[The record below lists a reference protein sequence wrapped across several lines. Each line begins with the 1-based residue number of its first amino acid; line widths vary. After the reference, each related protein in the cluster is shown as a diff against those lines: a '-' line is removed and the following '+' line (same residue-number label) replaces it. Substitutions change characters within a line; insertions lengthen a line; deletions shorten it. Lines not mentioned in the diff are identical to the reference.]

1 MKHLLTFLRHGVS
14 ATLALT
20 VGSPSFDR
28 RHSRLKHLAFM
39 LLFLLGSLNVW
50 GEVTALPLPKS
61 WEESDGSSAYTEAL
75 GCTKTS
81 LGSDYSS
88 APKLKFNA
96 AGSSLVIQ
104 VADAPDK
111 ISFNFKQNGNSAGT
125 FKVQESADGTNYT
138 DALTVKWPGNSKT
151 NKPEA
156 TLQSTS
162 RYIKLVYVKRGS
174 STNAAV
180 GGISIT
186 KASGAGS
193 TEPTD

>member
-14 ATLALT
+14 ATLAST

-28 RHSRLKHLAFM
+28 RYSALKHLTFM

-50 GEVTALPLPKS
+50 GEVTALSLPKS
-61 WEESDGSSAYTEAL
+61 WDASDGSSAYTEAL

-111 ISFNFKQNGNSAGT
+111 ISFNFKQNGTSAGT

-138 DALTVKWPGNSKT
+138 DALTVTWPGNSKT
-151 NKPEA
+151 NTPEA

-162 RYIKLVYVKRGS
+162 RYIKLVYVTKGS

-186 KASGAGS
+186 KASGSGS
-193 TEPTD
+193 SNPTV